1 MLLSPV
7 VAWSVVAEAAQ
18 VVEAVV
24 PRRPPLEHSRYGS
37 VASETQIIST
47 AKVYSAIH
55 LLPQYFV
62 MFFLVSCMGLLGQ

>member
-1 MLLSPV
+1 M
-7 VAWSVVAEAAQ
+7 AEAAQ

-55 LLPQYFV
+55 LLSQYFV